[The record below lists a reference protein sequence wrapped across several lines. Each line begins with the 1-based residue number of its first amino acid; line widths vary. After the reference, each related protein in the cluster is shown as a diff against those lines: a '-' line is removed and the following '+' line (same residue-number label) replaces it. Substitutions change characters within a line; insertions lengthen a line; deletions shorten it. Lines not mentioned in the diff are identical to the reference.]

1 MLAILKAQVVH
12 SSQYGIPEVSLKHAR
27 TALLSALALCLFFL
41 LPVSGAQTLDIFA
54 GLNALTA
61 KQAVQSLPKLGGG
74 LFPSVGA
81 DLFLG
86 PIGVGAEASFRATT
100 DSSGLRPT
108 YYDFNVLLA
117 PIHISRSIIPE
128 LMLGLGS
135 QNIQGIQGLAS
146 CGSLSNCSAYAGNH
160 LAAHVGLAAKVF
172 LTEHIFLRP
181 EAHFY
186 FIHNNT
192 AFPNA
197 QRWGVS
203 LGYSFGA

>member
-1 MLAILKAQVVH
+1 MK
-12 SSQYGIPEVSLKHAR
+12 STR
-27 TALLSALALCLFFL
+27 TALLSVLSVAIFVCL
-41 LPVSGAQTLDIFA
+41 PAVHAQTLDVFA

-61 KQAVQSLPKLGGG
+61 KQAIQSLPKLGGG
-74 LFPSVGA
+74 LFPSAGA

-86 PIGVGAEASFRATT
+86 PVGIGGEVSFRATT
-100 DSSGLRPT
+100 NSSGLRPT

-117 PIHISRSIIPE
+117 PVHITRSIIPE

-135 QNIQGIQGLAS
+135 QDIHGITGLAS
-146 CGSLSNCSAYAGNH
+146 CGSLSNCSTYAGNH
-160 LAAHVGLAAKVF
+160 LAAHVGVAAKVF
-172 LTEHIFLRP
+172 ITEHIFLRP

-203 LGYSFGA
+203 LGYSFGS